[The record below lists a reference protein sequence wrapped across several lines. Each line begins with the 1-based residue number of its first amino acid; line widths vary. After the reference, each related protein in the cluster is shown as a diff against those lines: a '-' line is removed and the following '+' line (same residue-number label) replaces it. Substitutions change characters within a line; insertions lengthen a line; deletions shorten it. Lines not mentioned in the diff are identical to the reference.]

1 MVQEAVK
8 HNFQVHLSGI
18 IDLLSNHLYSGPQVF
33 VRELLQNAVDAI
45 SARRN
50 QDPEHEGE
58 ISVEAIEID
67 GRGHTLVVID
77 NGVGLREEEIHR
89 FLATIGQ
96 TSKRRDELL
105 TRTADFIG
113 QFGVGLLSC
122 FVVSQEI
129 VVITKSIQA
138 DSPTVEWRGHND
150 GTYSIKILDKE
161 IAPGTQVYLTAK
173 ADAAEY
179 FTSARIQ
186 ELCKHFGS
194 LLPYPIKIVNGARKT
209 TINESSAPWER
220 PFLNQKDKIEYLKQ
234 YGRESFGT
242 DFLDCIA
249 LKSQIGKIE
258 GVAYVLPYAPSLTG
272 KRTHKVYLKH
282 MLLSEHAEGL
292 LPDWAFF
299 VKCIL
304 NANDLRPTASR
315 ESFYE
320 DDALEDA
327 REELG
332 NCLRQYLI
340 DLAENDLPRLEKL
353 ISLHYLAIKAIAIQD
368 DELYKLF
375 INLIPFQTSLGFMTL
390 DEYREKSAVVQYVR
404 DVDQFRQ
411 VSRIAAAQGIC
422 LINGGYAYD
431 SRLLEKLPSV
441 FPDADVELIEP
452 SMLVQQL
459 DDLDFDERE
468 RSFQLV
474 RTADLVLQPFKCA
487 AEVKKFKPT
496 DLPALYSSNNDAI
509 FKRTIEQTK
518 EKTESSMW
526 AGILDGVA
534 EDIGRGYS
542 QLCFNLDNPLV
553 KKMCKITDKKLLSK
567 TIEMLYVQSL
577 LLGHHP
583 LHAKEQELLNSGM
596 IGLIEYCLKFQTENK
611 E

>member
-1 MVQEAVK
+1 MVQKAVK

-50 QDPEHEGE
+50 EDPDHEGE
-58 ISVEAIEID
+58 ISIEAIEVD
-67 GRGHTLVVID
+67 GRPHTLVVID
-77 NGVGLREEEIHR
+77 NGIGLQEEEIHR

-129 VVITKSIQA
+129 VVITKSIKP
-138 DSPTVEWRGHND
+138 DSPTVEWRGHSD
-150 GTYSIKILDKE
+150 GTYSIKILDKD

-173 ADAAEY
+173 ADSAEF
-179 FTSARIQ
+179 FTPARIR
-186 ELCKHFGS
+186 ELCEHFGS
-194 LLPYPIKIVNGARKT
+194 LLPYPIKIVNGTRKNI
-209 TINESSAPWER
+209 INESGVPWER
-220 PFLNQKDKIEYLKQ
+220 AFLNQKDKIAFLKK
-234 YGRESFGT
+234 YGEETFNISA
-242 DFLDCIA
+242 LDCIE
-249 LKSQIGKIE
+249 LRSQVGKIE

-299 VKCIL
+299 VKCVL

-320 DDALEDA
+320 DEALEEA

-332 NCLRQYLI
+332 NCLRQYLV

-375 INLIPFQTSLGFMTL
+375 INLLPFQTSLGFMTL
-390 DEYREKSAVVQYVR
+390 SEYKQRSGVIQYVR

-422 LINGGYAYD
+422 LINAGYAYD
-431 SRLLEKLPSV
+431 SKLLERLPAI
-441 FPDADVELIEP
+441 FPDLEVELIEP

-459 DDLDFDERE
+459 EDLDFDERE
-468 RSFQLV
+468 RAFDLI

-487 AEVKKFKPT
+487 AEVKKFKPS
-496 DLPALYSSNNDAI
+496 DLPALYSANDDAL

-518 EKTESSMW
+518 DQANSMW
-526 AGILDGVA
+526 SGILDGVA

-542 QLCFNLDNPLV
+542 QLCFNLDNPLI
-553 KKMCKITDKKLLSK
+553 KKMCGIKDRKLLQQ

-583 LHAKEQELLNSGM
+583 LHAKEQELLNNGM
-596 IGLIEYCLKFQTENK
+596 IGLIEYCLRFQTE
-611 E
+611 